1 MNFYEQSNRV
11 GFCKGSSCLASLLKS
26 NICYLLGNEMNV
38 LFMFAMGL
46 GFLGLGLFFF
56 FPSCLNLILLGG
68 EGWLLFVCLGGG
80 VVEVFCLVGL
90 GFLGGLCV
98 VCCFCCCWVF

>member
-56 FPSCLNLILLGG
+56 FPQLFKPDFIGG
-68 EGWLLFVCLGGG
+68 GRLVVVCLFGRGG
-80 VVEVFCLVGL
+80 C
-90 GFLGGLCV
+90 
-98 VCCFCCCWVF
+98 